1 MLNTS
6 LSGCSWHTINIYIRI
21 KKVYNVFTKLR
32 AKVRPSLK
40 YVQFPT
46 PHQQLL
52 DYSATRLKDVVPVFH
67 RFLVVAS

>member
-6 LSGCSWHTINIYIRI
+6 LSGCSWHTIFICIRI
-21 KKVYNVFTKLR
+21 KKVYNVFTMLR

-46 PHQQLL
+46 PNQLL
-52 DYSATRLKDVVPVFH
+52 LD
-67 RFLVVAS
+67 